1 MSHLLWKYYWENDVD
16 KFRRLLDPAGAA
28 APAGSKSPVIGSAGW
43 PSPGGFS
50 SSPRLGGKSRKASTR
65 SKDTVNTIGRAEI
78 NSRDHSG
85 LTVLLRAAS
94 STDTTAREFVQ
105 ALLEHPAIDLYVQDP
120 ESGWNALHRSLYSGN
135 VSIARIILA
144 KERENILSGT
154 GAFSGRVG
162 RLIKTKDHEGNSPF
176 DVYNSTIA
184 TRSLNRGQLNED
196 PDDESDSGEST
207 GDYNELTKSTNL
219 ASSNNEGDEL
229 FVFGSNRNMSLGVG
243 DEDDRQYPERIHL
256 QRPDGLLRR
265 FYESYLGE
273 EDAEFIASSL
283 EIEDIPIMVRS
294 RPLLIQDIAMSKLHT
309 AVLTTDP
316 VSNLF
321 IAGLGRGGRLGLG
334 DEITRFKFVPVQG
347 PLADKKIRQVALG
360 QNHSMAIAGNGEL
373 WTWGLNSDSQLGY
386 ALPPPTRADEEPMSL
401 VPRQVFGTL
410 KKELIQGI
418 AASALHSVA
427 HTGTSLF
434 CWGRNV
440 GQLALMDADS
450 RSLDLQATPRRVAA
464 SLLTAPI
471 LMVSAID
478 KATTVLL
485 ANHNVWVFTNYGYN
499 LIKFPT
505 PDPFANY
512 NLSSYA
518 SKRESGRKEIISI
531 ASGGDTIAAVTS
543 RGDLFTMNVNNNG
556 ELDQLN
562 GSTTNPAKIKGAV
575 SQPQCVWDSRKD
587 GVTSMSVGE
596 HGSVIICTDSGA
608 VWKRVK
614 RTKGKVLSS
623 AGVKKKDFK
632 FERIPYITNC
642 TKVRSSTF
650 GAFAAI
656 RKDSKVM
663 AEEISVTKPSLWE
676 DLSSLLCLNDFEA
689 SMPKSDSKEPRKAW
703 NKAITRERQGSVVHE
718 LLKSPDL
725 ESDLVQ
731 MLKFGSM
738 QFETVD
744 LRLSTTAAP
753 HIKIPVHGWL
763 ISARS
768 PVVLSAL
775 AKFRRSGSQFN
786 EDVFLLGEDEGKVVL
801 TFQQIDV
808 LTLVNIVVFT
818 YLDTVMPVWKYTKEA
833 PSLAHRYRQVRTEL
847 MKTAT
852 QLQMTRLEGAARL
865 QSSVEPSLDSDLQAA
880 ISDKRFFEDGDILVQ
895 LDGEDFP
902 VHSQLVCRRC
912 PFFEGMFHGRSQG
925 GWLSSRRLG
934 QTAEDRIEVDLKHVS
949 PETFMMVMQ
958 YIYGDVGEELFEDVT
973 SASLDEFSET
983 VLDVMAAANELMLD
997 RLSQACQSV
1006 IGKFVTTRNIANL
1019 LNEISVCSVTEFKD
1033 VGLEYI
1039 CLQLENMLENGN
1051 LDGMDEEVLLD
1062 LDEVVRENQLAR
1074 FPFVRS
1080 GRTELLL
1087 HEKYP
1092 DLLADIEEERQRR
1105 VKEFAF
1111 KSTQREE
1118 EKKLSSSYRARFG
1131 SLDEVAAFPRTPDV
1145 GRRKS
1150 SFAQNEPFSPNL
1162 RPKAS
1167 HGDLIFDMDEDVAKY
1182 GDLSSPDAL
1191 SPIPQLDLDVE
1202 PMTQLPEAAW
1212 RQPKKKHSVS
1222 FSKSPSSPAPMP
1234 TLASSR
1240 NLGGTPATQAPS
1252 SARKV
1257 SGPWAS
1263 PVLSAAK
1270 LDLRGIMSE
1279 ASPKPTSA
1287 LTTSLVAAS
1296 KDVPSPK
1303 PPVKMSQKER
1313 KRQMQKQAE
1322 MRAAAGDEKAN
1333 SKPWQPASSGSNPAP
1348 WIAVSA
1354 APKTSLQE
1362 AMASESQSC
1371 GLIHKAKPLV
1381 AAETVPE
1388 VKRRTASPDTKFPGQ
1403 NRHRRALADSSASTS
1418 QQAAS
1423 PLTPHS
1429 KSYITRERKES
1440 PLVGA
1445 TLADIIGQQ
1454 RREQE
1459 LVKEAVAKRSLQEI
1473 QQEQAFQ
1480 EWWDQ
1485 ESRRAQEEEA
1495 QHSARP
1501 AKERGDGG
1509 AKRGRRG
1516 RGGGS
1521 GGVGGGTGGNAN
1533 TGSNRSSKVKE
1544 TADKAEQP
1552 RVPSGPKP
1560 RGGGKAVASKAVAG
1574 KPGKK

>member
-1 MSHLLWKYYWENDVD
+1 M
-16 KFRRLLDPAGAA
+16 
-28 APAGSKSPVIGSAGW
+28 
-43 PSPGGFS
+43 
-50 SSPRLGGKSRKASTR
+50 
-65 SKDTVNTIGRAEI
+65 
-78 NSRDHSG
+78 
-85 LTVLLRAAS
+85 
-94 STDTTAREFVQ
+94 
-105 ALLEHPAIDLYVQDP
+105 
-120 ESGWNALHRSLYSGN
+120 
-135 VSIARIILA
+135 
-144 KERENILSGT
+144 
-154 GAFSGRVG
+154 
-162 RLIKTKDHEGNSPF
+162 
-176 DVYNSTIA
+176 
-184 TRSLNRGQLNED
+184 
-196 PDDESDSGEST
+196 
-207 GDYNELTKSTNL
+207 
-219 ASSNNEGDEL
+219 

-256 QRPDGLLRR
+256 QRPNGLLRR
-265 FYESYLGE
+265 FYESYVGE

-294 RPLLIQDIAMSKLHT
+294 RPLIIQDVAMSKLHT
-309 AVLTTDP
+309 AVLTADP

-334 DEITRFKFVPVQG
+334 DENTKFKFVPVQG

-360 QNHSMAIAGNGEL
+360 QNHTMAIAGNGEL

-410 KKELIQGI
+410 KKELVQGV

-450 RSLDLQATPRRVAA
+450 RSLDIQATPRRVAA

-471 LMVSAID
+471 LMVSAIE

-485 ANHNVWVFTNYGYN
+485 ANRNVWVFTNYGYN
-499 LIKFPT
+499 LVKFPT
-505 PDPFANY
+505 PDAFANY

-518 SKRESGRKEIISI
+518 NRRESGKKDIISI
-531 ASGGDTIAAVTS
+531 TSGGDTIAAVTS
-543 RGDLFTMNVNNNG
+543 RGDLFTMTVSSKG
-556 ELDQLN
+556 DLEQPN
-562 GSTTNPAKIKGAV
+562 GSTTNPAKIKGAI

-596 HGSVIICTDSGA
+596 HGSVVICTESGA

-614 RTKGKVLSS
+614 RTKGNMLSG
-623 AGVKKKDFK
+623 AGAKKKDFK

-663 AEEISVTKPSLWE
+663 AKEISVAKASIWE
-676 DLSSLLCLNDFEA
+676 DLGSLLCLTDFEA
-689 SMPKSDSKEPRKAW
+689 SMPKPDPKDSRKAW
-703 NKAITRERQGSVVHE
+703 NKAIAREKQGSVVHE
-718 LLKSPDL
+718 LLKSPNI
-725 ESDLVQ
+725 ESDLAQ
-731 MLKFGSM
+731 MLQFGSL
-738 QFETVD
+738 QFENID
-744 LRLSTTAAP
+744 LCVCTTAAP
-753 HIKIPVHGWL
+753 DIKIPVHGWL
-763 ISARS
+763 LSARS
-768 PVVLSAL
+768 PVVLAAL
-775 AKFRRSGSQFN
+775 SKFRRNGSQSN
-786 EDVFLLGEDEGKVVL
+786 EEVFTLSEDEGRILL
-801 TFQQIDV
+801 TFPQIDL
-808 LTLVNIVVFT
+808 LTLLNIVVFS
-818 YLDTVMPVWKYTKEA
+818 YLDTMMPVWKYTKEA
-833 PSLAHRYRQVRTEL
+833 PPLAHRYRQVRTEL
-847 MKTAT
+847 MKVAT
-852 QLQMTRLEGAARL
+852 QLQMMRLESAARL
-865 QSSVEPSLDSDLQAA
+865 QGSVEPSLDSDLQSV

-902 VHSQLVCRRC
+902 VHSQLVCQRC

-925 GWLSSRRLG
+925 GWLASRRLG
-934 QTAEDRIEVDLKHVS
+934 QVAEDRTEVDLKHVN
-949 PETFMMVMQ
+949 PETFMMVIQ
-958 YIYGDVGEELFEDVT
+958 YIYGDVGEDLFEDVT
-973 SASLDEFSET
+973 SASLDEFSEI
-983 VLDVMAAANELMLD
+983 VLDVMATANELMLD

-1074 FPFVRS
+1074 LPFVRS
-1080 GRTELLL
+1080 GRTEMLL
-1087 HEKYP
+1087 HEKFPY
-1092 DLLADIEEERQRR
+1092 LLVDIEEERQRR

-1111 KSTQREE
+1111 KATQREE
-1118 EKKLSSSYRARFG
+1118 EKKMSSSYRARFG
-1131 SLDEVAAFPRTPDV
+1131 SLDEVAALSRTPDV

-1150 SFAQNEPFSPNL
+1150 SFARNEPFSPSL
-1162 RPKAS
+1162 RPKES

-1182 GDLSSPDAL
+1182 GDMSSPDAL

-1212 RQPKKKHSVS
+1212 QQPKKKHSVS
-1222 FSKSPSSPAPMP
+1222 FSRSPNSPAPMSA
-1234 TLASSR
+1234 LSASR
-1240 NLGGTPATQAPS
+1240 NLRGTPVTPANH
-1252 SARKV
+1252 SARKA

-1263 PVLSAAK
+1263 PVLSTTK

-1279 ASPKPTSA
+1279 SSLKTTSA
-1287 LTTSLVAAS
+1287 LTTSLAAS
-1296 KDVPSPK
+1296 SKDTPSPK

-1313 KRQMQKQAE
+1313 KRQMQKQTALQ
-1322 MRAAAGDEKAN
+1322 ATVDDEKA
-1333 SKPWQPASSGSNPAP
+1333 SVKPWQPAPAGNQPAP
-1348 WIAVSA
+1348 WKAASP

-1362 AMASESQSC
+1362 AMASEAQSRRPVPNT
-1371 GLIHKAKPLV
+1371 KPLV
-1381 AAETVPE
+1381 AAETDPQA
-1388 VKRRTASPDTKFPGQ
+1388 KRRTASPDTKFSGQ
-1403 NRHRRALADSSASTS
+1403 NRNRRAVADSSASS
-1418 QQAAS
+1418 SHGAAS
-1423 PLTPHS
+1423 PLVPHS
-1429 KSYITRERKES
+1429 KSYITRERKEE
-1440 PLVGA
+1440 PIVGA

-1454 RREQE
+1454 KREQE

-1473 QQEQAFQ
+1473 QQEQEFQ

-1495 QHSARP
+1495 QRSARP

-1509 AKRGRRG
+1509 SRRGRRG
-1516 RGGGS
+1516 RGG
-1521 GGVGGGTGGNAN
+1521 VGGNA
-1533 TGSNRSSKVKE
+1533 TSSGNKLGQGKE
-1544 TADKAEQP
+1544 AADGAEHSKAP
-1552 RVPSGPKP
+1552 PTGPKS
-1560 RGGGKAVASKAVAG
+1560 RGGGRAAAG
-1574 KPGKK
+1574 KASAGRGGKK

>member
-1 MSHLLWKYYWENDVD
+1 MSHLLWKSYWENDVD
-16 KFRRLLDPAGAA
+16 RFRRLLNPAGSA
-28 APAGSKSPVIGSAGW
+28 APVGSKSPVIASVGW

-50 SSPRLGGKSRKASTR
+50 SSPRLVGKSRKASAK
-65 SKDTVNTIGRAEI
+65 SKDSSNAIGKLEI
-78 NSRDHSG
+78 NSRDHAG
-85 LTVLLRAAS
+85 LTLLLRAAS
-94 STDTTAREFVQ
+94 STDPTARDFVQ
-105 ALLEHPAIDLYVQDP
+105 ALVDHPAIDLHVQDP

-154 GAFSGRVG
+154 GASMGRVG

-184 TRSLNRGQLNED
+184 TRSLNRGQLNEAAD
-196 PDDESDSGEST
+196 NESDSGEST
-207 GDYNELTKSTNL
+207 TDYNEIANTTH
-219 ASSNNEGDEL
+219 ATSSDQGDEL

-256 QRPDGLLRR
+256 WRPDGLLRK

-273 EDAEFIASSL
+273 EDAESVASSL
-283 EIEDIPIMVRS
+283 EIEDIPILVRS
-294 RPLLIQDIAMSKLHT
+294 RPLVIQDVVLSKLHS

-334 DEITRFKFVPVQG
+334 DENTKFKFVSVQG
-347 PLADKKIRQVALG
+347 PLADKKIHQVALG
-360 QNHSMAIAGNGEL
+360 QNHTMAIAGNGEL

-410 KKELIQGI
+410 KKELIQGV
-418 AASALHSVA
+418 AASTIHSVA
-427 HTGTSLF
+427 HTGASLF
-434 CWGRNV
+434 CWGRNA

-450 RSLDLQATPRRVAA
+450 RSLDIQATPRRVAA

-499 LIKFPT
+499 LVKFPT
-505 PDPFANY
+505 LDPFVNY

-518 SKRESGRKEIISI
+518 NRRESGRKEIISI

-543 RGDLFTMNVNNNG
+543 RGDLFTMNINSKG
-556 ELDQLN
+556 ESDQPN

-596 HGSVIICTDSGA
+596 HGSVIICTESGA

-614 RTKGKVLSS
+614 RTNGKLLSS
-623 AGVKKKDFK
+623 AGHKKKDFK
-632 FERIPYITNC
+632 FERVPYITNC
-642 TKVRSSTF
+642 TKVQSSTF
-650 GAFAAI
+650 GTFAAI

-663 AEEISVTKPSLWE
+663 AEEISVAKPSIWE
-676 DLSSLLCLNDFEA
+676 DLGSLLCLTNFEA
-689 SMPKSDSKEPRKAW
+689 SLPTSGLNESRTAW
-703 NKAITRERQGSVVHE
+703 DKAIAREKHSSVVHE
-718 LLKSPDL
+718 LLKSPDI
-725 ESDLVQ
+725 ETDLTQ
-731 MLKFGSM
+731 MLRFGST
-738 QFETVD
+738 QFKSID
-744 LRLSTTAAP
+744 LRVNTTTAP
-753 HIKIPVHGWL
+753 DIKIPVHGWL
-763 ISARS
+763 LSARS
-768 PVVLSAL
+768 LVVLDAL
-775 AKFRRSGSQFN
+775 SKFRRGGRQSDQDIFILS
-786 EDVFLLGEDEGKVVL
+786 EYEGRIL
-801 TFQQIDV
+801 MTFHQIDI
-808 LTLVNIVVFT
+808 LTLLNIVVFS
-818 YLDTVMPVWKYTKEA
+818 YLDTMMPVWKYTKEA
-833 PSLAHRYRQVRTEL
+833 PPLAHRFRQVRIEL
-847 MKTAT
+847 MRIAT
-852 QLQMTRLEGAARL
+852 KLQMTRLESAARL
-865 QSSVEPSLDSDLQAA
+865 QRSVEPSLDSNLQGA

-902 VHSQLVCRRC
+902 VHSQLVCKRC

-925 GWLSSRRLG
+925 GWLTSRRLG
-934 QTAEDRIEVDLKHVS
+934 QAAEDRIQVNLEHVN
-949 PETFMMVMQ
+949 PETFMMVIQ
-958 YIYGDVGEELFEDVT
+958 YIYGDVGEDLFEDVT
-973 SASLDEFSET
+973 CASLDEFSEI
-983 VLDVMAAANELMLD
+983 VLDVMATANELMLD
-997 RLSQACQSV
+997 RLSQACQCV

-1051 LDGMDEEVLLD
+1051 LDGMDEEVLLE

-1080 GRTELLL
+1080 GRAELLL
-1087 HEKYP
+1087 HEKHP
-1092 DLLADIEEERQRR
+1092 DLLIDIEEERQRR

-1111 KSTQREE
+1111 KVTQREE

-1131 SLDEVAAFPRTPDV
+1131 SLDEMAAFSRTPDA

-1150 SFAQNEPFSPNL
+1150 SYAKNEPFSPSL
-1162 RPKAS
+1162 RPKES
-1167 HGDLIFDMDEDVAKY
+1167 HGDLIFDMEEDVAKH
-1182 GDLSSPDAL
+1182 GDVSSPAAPRPL
-1191 SPIPQLDLDVE
+1191 PQPDLDVE

-1212 RQPKKKHSVS
+1212 QQAKRTYPVS
-1222 FSKSPSSPAPMP
+1222 FSKSPGSPAPSVAFP
-1234 TLASSR
+1234 ASR
-1240 NLGGTPATQAPS
+1240 NSSGTPATPS
-1252 SARKV
+1252 NNSMRKAN
-1257 SGPWAS
+1257 GPWAS
-1263 PVLSAAK
+1263 PILSTTK
-1270 LDLRGIMSE
+1270 LDLRGIISE
-1279 ASPKPTSA
+1279 ASSKPTSA
-1287 LTTSLVAAS
+1287 LTTSLAAAS
-1296 KDVPSPK
+1296 RDAPSPK
-1303 PPVKMSQKER
+1303 PPAKMSQKER

-1322 MRAAAGDEKAN
+1322 VQAATENGKISA
-1333 SKPWQPASSGSNPAP
+1333 KPWQPVSSGGDPAP
-1348 WIAVSA
+1348 WKVASP

-1362 AMASESQSC
+1362 AMASEAQKR
-1371 GLIHKAKPLV
+1371 GPVPNAKPLI
-1381 AAETVPE
+1381 AAETEPQA
-1388 VKRRTASPDTKFPGQ
+1388 KRRTASPDTKFSGQ
-1403 NRHRRALADSSASTS
+1403 NRSRRAVIDSPASSS

-1423 PLTPHS
+1423 PLIPHS
-1429 KSYITRERKES
+1429 KSYIARERKEE
-1440 PLVGA
+1440 PLVGG

-1454 RREQE
+1454 KREQE

-1485 ESRRAQEEEA
+1485 ESRRAQQEEA
-1495 QHSARP
+1495 QRSVRP

-1509 AKRGRRG
+1509 NKRGRRS

-1521 GGVGGGTGGNAN
+1521 AGGDAN
-1533 TGSNRSSKVKE
+1533 TGKDNSGLGKE
-1544 TADKAEQP
+1544 ATNKAEQASASS
-1552 RVPSGPKP
+1552 RRPKA
-1560 RGGGKAVASKAVAG
+1560 RGGGKAATVKTAAG
-1574 KPGKK
+1574 KGGKK